1 MRHARLRMTGL
12 LPWALGLACALAG
25 DAMGASL
32 HVAPVRL
39 TLAPVRPVASVTL
52 GNGEDEEVAVQV
64 EVMAWSQRDGQD
76 VYTPTPEVL
85 VNPSIFRVPGR
96 GQQIVRVGLQ
106 APAAD
111 TERSYRVFFQQLPRD
126 QALPQASGAGA
137 RLQTL
142 LRIGVPLFVPTSAP
156 RQDLHWR
163 LAPSGPG
170 AAPGTYRL
178 WLDNRGTDHLQLTEV
193 RVRNESGAELLRKA
207 LSWYVLPDSSA
218 SVALELPALAPETR
232 LQFDLASDAPT
243 ALPPL
248 LLRVPRADTPLR

>member
-12 LPWALGLACALAG
+12 LPWALALACALAG

-39 TLAPVRPVASVTL
+39 ALAPARPVASVTL

-111 TERSYRVFFQQLPRD
+111 TERSYRVFFQQLPRE
-126 QALPQASGAGA
+126 QALPQAPGAGA

-142 LRIGVPLFVPTSAP
+142 LRIGVPLFVPASAP

-163 LAPSGPG
+163 LAPSAGV
-170 AAPGTYRL
+170 AAGTYRL
-178 WLDNRGTDHLQLTEV
+178 WLDNRGTDHLQLTEL

-207 LSWYVLPDSSA
+207 LSWYVLPGSSA

-232 LQFDLASDAPT
+232 LQFELASDAPM